1 MMKIRLS
8 EVVGTQCS
16 SIDDGQKLYSLL
28 APEFKE
34 GNPVELDFNEIK
46 SVLTP
51 FLHNCIGRL
60 LEEYQKETIME
71 RLILCNIS
79 AEHLKQV
86 NLYIDRKDHEQYQSD
101 SRNSMMELFAED
113 ELGDS
118 GL

>member
-1 MMKIRLS
+1 MMKIVLS
-8 EVVGTQCS
+8 EVVGAQCAS
-16 SIDDGQKLYSLL
+16 LDDGQKLYSLL
-28 APEFKE
+28 APAFKE
-34 GNPVELDFNEIK
+34 GDPVELDFSKIQ

-51 FLHNCIGRL
+51 FLHNCVGRL

-71 RLILCNIS
+71 KLILCNIS
-79 AEHLKQV
+79 VEHLKQV

-101 SRNSMMELFAED
+101 SRNSMIELFAED